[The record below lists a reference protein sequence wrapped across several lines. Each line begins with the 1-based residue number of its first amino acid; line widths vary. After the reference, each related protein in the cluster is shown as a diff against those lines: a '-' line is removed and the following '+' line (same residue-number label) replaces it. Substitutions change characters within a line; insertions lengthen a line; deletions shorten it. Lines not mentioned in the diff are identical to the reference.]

1 MNDEQIRKD
10 EKQKVINK
18 IKYHLASRDIV
29 YTNVNSEMT
38 GNFIYI
44 EDLDELLNDI
54 EKDFI

>member
-38 GNFIYI
+38 GNFIYT